1 MPIRRTTTNGDEMK
15 RLQLLFAATS
25 ALVLALAS
33 PGAALGQSKYPSK
46 SIEVVVPYAP
56 GGGTDNLMRMITG
69 IIDENKWSP
78 VPLNVNNRAGGS
90 GTVGYSYLI
99 NKKGDPNVIAGA
111 TPMIVSGKL
120 QGRLPGNH
128 RDAMTVLMIVAIDE
142 LMLSV
147 RNESPYKTVEEFVEA
162 ARAKPGQLT
171 VGGTGVHNEDHIF
184 VHLFEE
190 AAKIKLKYVP
200 FNSGGEVTAALMGGH
215 IDAGVMNPNEIVAQ
229 VEAGKA
235 RNLAVAAHK
244 RMTDAASV
252 PTFAEK
258 GYPFY
263 WEQMRG
269 VVGPA
274 NMPPEAVAWWQE
286 TLKKV
291 TDTKKWQD
299 EYIKGNLLT
308 PTDWVGE
315 EANKYLDG
323 ITGNYEKALAALG
336 GLKK

>member
-1 MPIRRTTTNGDEMK
+1 MNLRHSLVATASSLT
-15 RLQLLFAATS
+15 LL
-25 ALVLALAS
+25 LAS
-33 PGAALGQSKYPSK
+33 PGAALAQAKYPSK
-46 SIEVVVPYAP
+46 NIEIVVPYAP
-56 GGGTDNLMRMITG
+56 GGGTDNMMRMITA
-69 IIDENKWSP
+69 IMDENKWSP
-78 VPLNVNNRAGGS
+78 MPVNVNNRVGGS

-99 NKKGDPNVIAGA
+99 TKKGDSHVVAGA

-120 QGRLPGNH
+120 QGRLAGNH

-147 RNESPYKTVEEFVEA
+147 RTDSPYKTLEDFINA

-171 VGGTGVHNEDHIF
+171 IGGTGTHNEDHIF
-184 VHLFEE
+184 AHLLEQS
-190 AAKIKLKYVP
+190 AKIKLKYVP
-200 FNSGGEVTAALMGGH
+200 FNSGGEATAALMGGH

-235 RNLAVAAHK
+235 KNLAVAAKK
-244 RMTDAASV
+244 RMAGAADV

-274 NMPPEAVAWWQE
+274 NMTPEAVAWWQD

-291 TDTKKWQD
+291 TATKKWQD
-299 EYIKGNLLT
+299 DYIKGNLLT
-308 PTDWVGE
+308 PTTWTGE

-323 ITGNYEKALAALG
+323 ITGSYEGALADLG
-336 GLKK
+336 ALKK

>member
-1 MPIRRTTTNGDEMK
+1 MA
-15 RLQLLFAATS
+15 LQQFLAASAASIALL
-25 ALVLALAS
+25 LAS
-33 PGAALGQSKYPSK
+33 PGDALAQAKYPSK
-46 SIEVVVPYAP
+46 NIEVVVPFAP
-56 GGGTDNLMRMITG
+56 GGGTDNMMRMITG
-69 IIDENKWSP
+69 IMDENKWSP
-78 VPLNVNNRAGGS
+78 VPITVNNRPGGS
-90 GTVGYSYLI
+90 GTIGYSYLI
-99 NKKGDPNVIAGA
+99 GKKGDSHVVAGA

-128 RDAMTVLMIVAIDE
+128 RDAITVLMIVAIDE
-142 LMLSV
+142 LMLTV
-147 RNESPYKTVEEFVEA
+147 RSESPFKTVEDFVNA

-171 VGGTGVHNEDHIF
+171 VGGTGIHNEDHIF
-184 VHLFEE
+184 SHLFEQ

-215 IDAGVMNPNEIVAQ
+215 IDAGIMNPNEVVAQ

-235 RNLAVAAHK
+235 KNLAVAARK
-244 RMTDAASV
+244 RMTGAQDV

-274 NMPPEAVAWWQE
+274 NMAPEAVAWWQD
-286 TLKKV
+286 TLRKV
-291 TDTKKWQD
+291 TQTKKWQD

-308 PTDWVGE
+308 PTTWVGE
-315 EANKYLDG
+315 EANKYLDS
-323 ITGNYEKALAALG
+323 ITGDYESALGALG

>member
-1 MPIRRTTTNGDEMK
+1 MHSLRE
-15 RLQLLFAATS
+15 FAASLAAMT
-25 ALVLALAS
+25 LVMAA
-33 PGAALGQSKYPSK
+33 PGAAVAQATYPTK
-46 SIEVVVPYAP
+46 NIEVVVPFAP

-69 IIDENKWSP
+69 IMEENKWSP
-78 VPLNVNNRAGGS
+78 VALNVNNRAGGS

-99 NKKGDPNVIAGA
+99 GKKGDSHVVAGA

-120 QGRLPGNH
+120 QGRLSGNH
-128 RDAMTVLMIVAIDE
+128 RDAMTTLMIVAIDE

-147 RNESPYKTVEEFVEA
+147 RTESPFKTIEDFVNA
-162 ARAKPGQLT
+162 ARARPGLLT
-171 VGGTGVHNEDHIF
+171 VGGTGTHNEDHIF
-184 VHLFEE
+184 AHLFEQ
-190 AAKIKLKYVP
+190 AANIKLKYVP

-215 IDAGVMNPNEIVAQ
+215 IDAGVMNPNEIDTQ

-235 RNLAVAAHK
+235 KNLAVAARK
-244 RMTDAASV
+244 RMTGAPDV

-258 GYPFY
+258 GYKFY

-274 NMPPEAVAWWQE
+274 GMAPEAVAWWQD

-291 TDTKKWQD
+291 TATKKWQD
-299 EYIKGNLLT
+299 DYIKRNLLT
-308 PTDWVGE
+308 PTAWVGE
-315 EANKYLDG
+315 EANKYLDS
-323 ITGNYEKALAALG
+323 ITSDYERALAALG

>member
-1 MPIRRTTTNGDEMK
+1 MYSLRLLVASATTAA
-15 RLQLLFAATS
+15 LLLAA
-25 ALVLALAS
+25 
-33 PGAALGQSKYPSK
+33 PGAGFSQTKYPTRNV
-46 SIEVVVPYAP
+46 EVVVPFAP

-69 IIDENKWSP
+69 IMDENKWSP
-78 VPLNVNNRAGGS
+78 VSMNVSNRAGGS
-90 GTVGYSYLI
+90 GAIGYAYLI
-99 NKKGDPNVIAGA
+99 SKKGDSHVIAGA

-120 QGRLPGNH
+120 QGRLSGNH
-128 RDAMTVLMIVAIDE
+128 RDAITVLMIVAIDE

-147 RNESPYKTVEEFVEA
+147 RTESPYKTIEDFVAA
-162 ARAKPGQLT
+162 ARAKPGALT
-171 VGGTGVHNEDHIF
+171 VGGTGTHNEDHIF
-184 VHLFEE
+184 THLLEQ
-190 AAKIKLKYVP
+190 AAKIKVKYVP

-215 IDAGVMNPNEIVAQ
+215 IDAGVMNPNEISAQ

-235 RNLAVAAHK
+235 KNLAVAARK
-244 RMTDAASV
+244 RMPDAPDV

-258 GYPFY
+258 GHTFY

-274 NMPPEAVAWWQE
+274 GMAPEAVAWWQD

-291 TDTKKWQD
+291 TATKKWQED
-299 EYIKGNLLT
+299 YVKRNLLT
-308 PTDWVGE
+308 PTNWAGD

-323 ITGNYEKALAALG
+323 ITADYESALSALG